1 MNMIGLNRRSNNGT
15 IIISGHLHIEIYNS
29 NIWILPEFAQLPQS
43 VRIICGMLL
52 LGWTNKRPGDGE
64 KKKRIFAGKC
74 FFQRTVRAQYSALAL
89 PRSVKERRRLV
100 GVFHH
105 CLKLALGLAHS

>member
-64 KKKRIFAGKC
+64 KKKKKKDFRGKMLLSAHST
-74 FFQRTVRAQYSALAL
+74 RTVQCACAS
-89 PRSVKERRRLV
+89 SFCERTSSTSRRIPPL
-100 GVFHH
+100 
-105 CLKLALGLAHS
+105 S